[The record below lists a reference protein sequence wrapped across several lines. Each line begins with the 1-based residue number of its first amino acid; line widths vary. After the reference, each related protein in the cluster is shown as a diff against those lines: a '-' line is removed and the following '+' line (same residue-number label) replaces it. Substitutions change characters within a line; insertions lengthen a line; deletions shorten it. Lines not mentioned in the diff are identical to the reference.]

1 MSWKSLV
8 TAGLL
13 CVLASPV
20 FAAPNVSIV
29 SGGGQAGTSG
39 NLDAAGNWVWK
50 VQVSPDVNLMPVG
63 DATGT
68 PVAAELGFTS
78 TSTGVVLGQGN
89 LINAARLNQATNFDT
104 LNPGTQIFAW
114 QNVAA
119 LQDAASNNKNTG
131 IQTQCPSGACSNE
144 SRTATSSVVGTG
156 NQVFAALGSV
166 IYTTGTPKD
175 FITITTQRPAVSL
188 ASPNTTNKIQVS
200 GAYGGNGRLSQING
214 GTNGGPY
221 TTGNFDTFGGA
232 SYSFTRNA
240 RGGDS
245 DLSGTINFSDF
256 QNALVLNY
264 GGTGKTWYQG
274 DYDGN
279 GTVDFTDFQILATQY
294 NSTYTVG
301 PTTPGSGSGL
311 GSSSVPEPAS
321 IALLGLALLGGLGII
336 RRKR

>member
-20 FAAPNVSIV
+20 FAAPNVTITSA
-29 SGGGQAGTSG
+29 GAQAGTSG

-50 VQVSPDVNLMPVG
+50 VQVSPDTGAVP

-68 PVAAELGFTS
+68 PVAAELGFKS
-78 TSTGVVLGQGN
+78 TSTGVVAGQGN

-114 QNVAA
+114 QNVAS

-156 NQVFAALGSV
+156 NEVFAALGSV
-166 IYTTGTPKD
+166 NFTTSTPKD
-175 FITITTQRPAVSL
+175 FITITTQRPAVTL

-200 GAYGGNGRLSQING
+200 GAYGGNGRLSQITG
-214 GTNGGPY
+214 LTGTTY
-221 TTGNFDTFGGA
+221 TTSNFDTFGGA

-245 DLSGTINFSDF
+245 DLNGTVNFDDF
-256 QNALVLNY
+256 QSALLLNY
-264 GGTGKTWYQG
+264 NGTGKTWYQG
-274 DYDGN
+274 DYTGE
-279 GTVDFTDFQILATQY
+279 GTVNFDDFQILLTQFS
-294 NSTYTVG
+294 STYTVG

>member
-20 FAAPNVSIV
+20 FAAPNVTITSA
-29 SGGGQAGTSG
+29 GAQAGTSG

-50 VQVSPDVNLMPVG
+50 VQVSPDTGAVP
-63 DATGT
+63 DASGT
-68 PVAAELGFTS
+68 PVAAELGFKS
-78 TSTGVVLGQGN
+78 TSTGVVAGQGN

-114 QNVAA
+114 QNVAS

-156 NQVFAALGSV
+156 NEVFAALGSV
-166 IYTTGTPKD
+166 NFTTSTPKD
-175 FITITTQRPAVSL
+175 FITITTQRPAVTL

-200 GAYGGNGRLSQING
+200 GAYGGNGRLSQITG
-214 GTNGGPY
+214 LTGTTY
-221 TTGNFDTFGGA
+221 TTSNFDTFGGT

-245 DLSGTINFSDF
+245 DLNGTVNFDDF
-256 QNALVLNY
+256 QSALLLNY
-264 GGTGKTWYQG
+264 NGTGKTWYQG
-274 DYDGN
+274 DYTGE
-279 GTVDFTDFQILATQY
+279 GTVNFDDFQILLTQFS
-294 NSTYTVG
+294 STYTVG

>member
-29 SGGGQAGTSG
+29 SGGAQAGTSN

-50 VQVSPDVNLMPVG
+50 VQVSPDAALVP

-68 PVAAELGFTS
+68 PMAAELGFTS
-78 TSTGVVLGQGN
+78 TSAGTVAGQGN

-104 LNPGTQIFAW
+104 LNPGTAIFAW
-114 QNVAA
+114 QTGT
-119 LQDAASNNKNTG
+119 LLDAASNNKPTG

-144 SRTATSSVVGTG
+144 SRTAASSVVGAG

-166 IYTTGTPKD
+166 NFTTSTPKD

-188 ASPNTTNKIQVS
+188 ASPNTSNKIQVS
-200 GAYGGNGRLSQING
+200 GVYGTGSANGRLSQITG
-214 GTNGGPY
+214 GTAPNY
-221 TTGNFDTFGGA
+221 TTGNFDTFSGA
-232 SYSFTRNA
+232 TYSFTRNA

-245 DLSGTINFSDF
+245 DLSGTINFADF

-294 NSTYTVG
+294 NTTYTVG

>member
-20 FAAPNVSIV
+20 FAAPNVTIIA
-29 SGGGQAGTSG
+29 GGTQAGTSG
-39 NLDAAGNWVWK
+39 NLNAAGNWVWN
-50 VQVSPDVNLMPVG
+50 VQVTPDTVAVPDLS
-63 DATGT
+63 GT

-78 TSTGVVLGQGN
+78 TSTGTVAGQGS
-89 LINAARLNQATNFDT
+89 LVAAARLNQATNFDT
-104 LNPGTQIFAW
+104 LNPGLAIFGW
-114 QNVAA
+114 QTGT
-119 LQDAASNNKNTG
+119 LLDPSSNNKPTG
-131 IQTQCPSGACSNE
+131 VQTQCPSGACSTE
-144 SRTATSSVVGTG
+144 SLTATSSVAGAG

-166 IYTTGTPKD
+166 NFTNATPKD
-175 FITITTQRPAVSL
+175 FIQITTVKPMVTL
-188 ASPNTTNKIQVS
+188 ANPNTSNKIQV
-200 GAYGGNGRLSQING
+200 GGVYGTGSANGRLSQITG
-214 GTNGGPY
+214 LTGTTY
-221 TTGNFDTFGGA
+221 TTSNFDTFGGA
-232 SYSFTRNA
+232 TYSFTRNA

-245 DLSGTINFSDF
+245 DLNGTINFADF

-264 GGTGKTWYQG
+264 GQSGKTWYQG

-294 NSTYTVG
+294 TTSYTVG

-321 IALLGLALLGGLGII
+321 IALVGLALLGGLGII

>member
-20 FAAPNVSIV
+20 FAAPNVTITSA
-29 SGGGQAGTSG
+29 GAQAGTSG

-50 VQVSPDVNLMPVG
+50 VQVSPDTGAVP

-68 PVAAELGFTS
+68 PVAAELGFKS
-78 TSTGVVLGQGN
+78 TSTGVVAGQGN

-114 QNVAA
+114 QNVAS

-156 NQVFAALGSV
+156 NEVFAALGSV
-166 IYTTGTPKD
+166 NFTTSTPKD
-175 FITITTQRPAVSL
+175 FITITTQRPAVTL

-200 GAYGGNGRLSQING
+200 GAYGGNGRLSQITG
-214 GTNGGPY
+214 LTGTTY
-221 TTGNFDTFGGA
+221 TTSNFDTFGGA

-245 DLSGTINFSDF
+245 DLSGTINFADF

>member
-20 FAAPNVSIV
+20 FAAPNVTITSA
-29 SGGGQAGTSG
+29 GAQAGTSG

-50 VQVSPDVNLMPVG
+50 VQVSPDTGAVP

-68 PVAAELGFTS
+68 PVAAELGFKS
-78 TSTGVVLGQGN
+78 TSTGVVAGQGN

-114 QNVAA
+114 QNVAS

-156 NQVFAALGSV
+156 NEVFAALGSV
-166 IYTTGTPKD
+166 NFTTSTPKD
-175 FITITTQRPAVSL
+175 FITITTQRPAVTL

-200 GAYGGNGRLSQING
+200 GAYGGNGRLSQITG
-214 GTNGGPY
+214 LTGTTY
-221 TTGNFDTFGGA
+221 TTSNFDTFGGA

-245 DLSGTINFSDF
+245 DLSGTINFADF

-321 IALLGLALLGGLGII
+321 IALVGLALLGGLGII